1 MSVTDEI
8 TTQHLKQREEA
19 LEDIG
24 LRSDGAG
31 RFLTT
36 LTSQLEI
43 DLPIR
48 SQSAQAARNFI
59 QSYHTGHSDAL
70 QHVRCDELL
79 HAVFNDLHASKIEMM
94 PVYENELA
102 MKEAGELDEEDLAMT
117 ETLGRRL
124 KGLEGSILKIAEM
137 QVNSDHSF
145 EVLKG
150 AADKAKEIEKTT
162 SAQAIGEALS
172 FDKF

>member
-1 MSVTDEI
+1 MSVTDEVTI
-8 TTQHLKQREEA
+8 QQLKQREEN
-19 LEDIG
+19 LEDVG
-24 LRSDGAG
+24 LQSDGAG

-36 LTSQLEI
+36 LATQLEI
-43 DLPIR
+43 DLPFRIR
-48 SQSAQAARNFI
+48 SSQAARNFI

-70 QHVRCDELL
+70 QHVRSDELL
-79 HAVFNDLHASKIEMM
+79 KAVFEDLHASKIEMM
-94 PVYENELA
+94 PVYENELV

-150 AADKAKEIEKTT
+150 AADKAKEIEKEP
-162 SAQAIGEALS
+162 SRDIMNHLNR
-172 FDKF
+172 